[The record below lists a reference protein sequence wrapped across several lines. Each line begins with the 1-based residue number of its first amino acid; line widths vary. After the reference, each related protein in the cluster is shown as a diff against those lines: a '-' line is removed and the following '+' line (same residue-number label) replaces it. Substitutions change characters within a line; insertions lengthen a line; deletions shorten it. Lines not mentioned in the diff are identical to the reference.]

1 MYILQS
7 NSACSLGLSATSQ
20 QYFSLITNQPLAT
33 SRNQPAVLFS
43 QNKPAPT
50 ISHQPTE
57 QADWYESTLSQSD
70 KDKKVYTISI
80 LKYKHSIVHST
91 HKHC

>member
-1 MYILQS
+1 MEKGNQNRNKKNMYILQS
-7 NSACSLGLSATSQ
+7 N
-20 QYFSLITNQPLAT
+20 
-33 SRNQPAVLFS
+33 
-43 QNKPAPT
+43 
-50 ISHQPTE
+50 
-57 QADWYESTLSQSD
+57 WYESTLSQSD